1 MLSLQS
7 DASSGFMYVTHRHR
21 CSLSLSLH
29 LISTV
34 CETIVIVSETIVI
47 VFEII
52 LIVSETIL
60 VISK

>member
-34 CETIVIVSETIVI
+34 CETIVIDS
-47 VFEII
+47 EII